1 MGDDGGKRR
10 DELMVMTIVAT
21 KIALTKTTL
30 TMEGS
35 LDEDDRPPSHYLPR
49 II

>member
-35 LDEDDRPPSHYLPR
+35 LDEDDRPPSHCLPR

>member
-10 DELMVMTIVAT
+10 DELMVMMMVAT

-30 TMEGS
+30 
-35 LDEDDRPPSHYLPR
+35 
-49 II
+49 